1 MPNMPIR
8 ASCAPSPSFA
18 LPVGALA
25 AATPGFRRALAAALA
40 VVAWC
45 NLAAAQAT
53 PPTGEPAPPAAP
65 ANNSSPTEPSA
76 ERPQTDP
83 KDDKAAKTKEK
94 TKEWGVSDGP
104 YTYGFYTGVVLSQS
118 RDDFSEQD
126 FFLRFRSD
134 LALTGT
140 PKMSRPDSDRLFVS
154 PTDFHTLLDLALTS
168 ASSQEEDATSQQFL
182 DSRKSFRGSMS
193 MDWRL
198 FKRLESQSTDGETVR
213 NGFALGP
220 SAFYSV
226 QSFREDVDSAA
237 VNSTTENVTR
247 AWGAGMRVMQFSV
260 DSKKPNANPLPRHF
274 LGVYY
279 GDDQAIGNN
288 RVFVESALLLDK
300 TYGLFIGFEANLGPG
315 EDDLRIM
322 VGVTTT
328 LERITSAI
336 NQIIGKQD
344 A

>member
-1 MPNMPIR
+1 MPNTPMR
-8 ASCAPSPSFA
+8 ATCAPSSVVTPR
-18 LPVGALA
+18 VGARDLL
-25 AATPGFRRALAAALA
+25 TTGTRRLLAAALA
-40 VVAWC
+40 VVAFC
-45 NLAAAQAT
+45 NLAAAQTT
-53 PPTGEPAPPAAP
+53 PPTEESAPPAAP
-65 ANNSSPTEPSA
+65 ANNSSPTKPSA

-83 KDDKAAKTKEK
+83 KYDKPAKA
-94 TKEWGVSDGP
+94 KEWGVSDGP

-198 FKRLESQSTDGETVR
+198 FKRLESKSEDGETVR

-226 QSFREDVDSAA
+226 QSFREDVDAAA

>member
-1 MPNMPIR
+1 
-8 ASCAPSPSFA
+8 
-18 LPVGALA
+18 
-25 AATPGFRRALAAALA
+25 
-40 VVAWC
+40 
-45 NLAAAQAT
+45 
-53 PPTGEPAPPAAP
+53 
-65 ANNSSPTEPSA
+65 
-76 ERPQTDP
+76 
-83 KDDKAAKTKEK
+83 
-94 TKEWGVSDGP
+94 
-104 YTYGFYTGVVLSQS
+104 
-118 RDDFSEQD
+118 
-126 FFLRFRSD
+126 
-134 LALTGT
+134 
-140 PKMSRPDSDRLFVS
+140 
-154 PTDFHTLLDLALTS
+154 
-168 ASSQEEDATSQQFL
+168 
-182 DSRKSFRGSMS
+182 

-198 FKRLESQSTDGETVR
+198 FKRLESKAPDGGSVR
-213 NGFALGP
+213 NGFTLGP

-226 QSFREDVDSAA
+226 QSFREDVDPAA

-315 EDDLRIM
+315 EDDLRVM

-336 NQIIGKQD
+336 NQIIGKRD
-344 A
+344 P

>member
-1 MPNMPIR
+1 MAM
-8 ASCAPSPSFA
+8 
-18 LPVGALA
+18 
-25 AATPGFRRALAAALA
+25 
-40 VVAWC
+40 
-45 NLAAAQAT
+45 AQEA
-53 PPTGEPAPPAAP
+53 PPTDKPAAP
-65 ANNSSPTEPSA
+65 ASSGSSNQPSA
-76 ERPQTDP
+76 DGDKTAP
-83 KDDKAAKTKEK
+83 KADKDAKPT
-94 TKEWGVSDGP
+94 TQEWGISDGP

-134 LALTGT
+134 LALTGVGEV
-140 PKMSRPDSDRLFVS
+140 SRDGSDCLFVS
-154 PTDFHTLLDLALTS
+154 PTDLHTLLDLALTS
-168 ASSQEEDATSQQFL
+168 ASSEEQDATSQQFL

-198 FKRLESQSTDGETVR
+198 FKRLESKPKKDGSR
-213 NGFALGP
+213 RGFALGP

-226 QSFREDVDSAA
+226 QSFREGVAPEA

-247 AWGAGMRVMQFSV
+247 AWGAGMRVMQFSYNPE
-260 DSKKPNANPLPRHF
+260 SPEANPLPRHF

-288 RVFVESALLLDK
+288 RVFVESALLLDE

-315 EDDLRIM
+315 EDDLRVM

-336 NQIIGKQD
+336 SQIIGKRD
-344 A
+344 P